1 MKIIHIIHGKANPNS
16 ANGISRVVYYLNKY
30 EKLSG
35 VDSQIWALVDGI
47 KEHCSYKRDEFVTVE
62 CFPRVRTF
70 GNREIIK
77 ALTKERHS
85 IDLIHFHLIWFYD
98 KNIIA
103 KELKKLGI
111 PFIITTHGTYSN
123 PHAYTGKRLLAK
135 WLFELK
141 YLKMANE
148 CHILTPEEGT
158 GLKKYGYKGRCFIA
172 PNGFEKK
179 DLPTCVN
186 YQFFKDYNFKDR
198 LILSMVAVLREDK
211 NIDLILY
218 AISMLPKELQ
228 NKLVFVLIGPD
239 YKGNALKYQ
248 ALAQRLDVKDS
259 FCWIG
264 PLYEKDK
271 YDAMFSSD
279 GYIMASNSEGFSMS
293 IIDAMAC
300 RLPMILTSGCNM
312 KYLSDE
318 KFYIMCEPYAQD
330 INRAINEFYVMGE
343 RRKLLGHKAYEV
355 MEKTLY
361 WENII
366 PIMIKNYER
375 IIKEAHD
382 GRHF

>member
-1 MKIIHIIHGKANPNS
+1 MKIIHIVHGKANPNS

-47 KEHCSYKRDEFVTVE
+47 KEHRSYKRDEFVTVE

-77 ALTKERHS
+77 ALNKERHS

-158 GLKKYGYKGRCFIA
+158 GLKNMDI
-172 PNGFEKK
+172 
-179 DLPTCVN
+179 
-186 YQFFKDYNFKDR
+186 
-198 LILSMVAVLREDK
+198 REDVLSHRMVLK
-211 NIDLILY
+211 RKI
-218 AISMLPKELQ
+218 
-228 NKLVFVLIGPD
+228 FRRVLIT
-239 YKGNALKYQ
+239 NSLKIIILRIGLFCQ
-248 ALAQRLDVKDS
+248 WLLS
-259 FCWIG
+259 F
-264 PLYEKDK
+264 
-271 YDAMFSSD
+271 
-279 GYIMASNSEGFSMS
+279 
-293 IIDAMAC
+293 
-300 RLPMILTSGCNM
+300 
-312 KYLSDE
+312 
-318 KFYIMCEPYAQD
+318 
-330 INRAINEFYVMGE
+330 
-343 RRKLLGHKAYEV
+343 
-355 MEKTLY
+355 
-361 WENII
+361 
-366 PIMIKNYER
+366 ER
-375 IIKEAHD
+375 IKILI
-382 GRHF
+382 